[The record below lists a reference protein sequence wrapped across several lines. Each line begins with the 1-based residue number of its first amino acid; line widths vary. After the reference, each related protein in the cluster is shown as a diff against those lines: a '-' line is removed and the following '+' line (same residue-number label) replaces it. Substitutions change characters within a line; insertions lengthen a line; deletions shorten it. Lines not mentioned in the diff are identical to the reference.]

1 MSAVIGG
8 VVDLGVDVEG
18 EGRPVVLLHGFPDRA
33 SLWREVTPSIVEAG
47 HRAIAPDLR
56 GFGRSPAPKGRTA
69 YRIDLLVEDVV
80 AMLDTLG
87 VDEPVDLVGHDWGAL
102 LGWAVCL
109 AHPERIRSYVALS
122 VGHPRAYTRGGIRQK
137 LKGTYVFAWQV
148 PRLTE
153 AWLSADG
160 FRRFRSFERSHPDPD
175 VFVED
180 MARPG
185 RLTAGLNWYRAN
197 LVTAFT
203 RRWARC
209 RVPTLGVWGSED
221 RYLAEDQMRD
231 SALVMDAAWRYRRL
245 DGAGHWLPLER
256 PREVA
261 DLILE
266 WIDDP
271 SRSPASRI
279 AP

>member
-1 MSAVIGG
+1 MPSVIGG
-8 VVDLGVDVEG
+8 VVDLAVEVEG

-33 SLWREVTPSIVEAG
+33 SLWRGVTPSIVEAG
-47 HRAIAPDLR
+47 YRVIAPDLR
-56 GFGRSPAPKGRTA
+56 GFGRSPAPAGRAA

-80 AMLDTLG
+80 AMFDTLG
-87 VDEPVDLVGHDWGAL
+87 VDEPVDLVGHDWGAA
-102 LGWAVCL
+102 LGWALCL
-109 AHPERIRSYVALS
+109 AHPERVRSYVALS
-122 VGHPRAYTRGGIRQK
+122 VGHPHAYAHGGIRQL
-137 LKGTYVFAWQV
+137 LKGTYVLAWQV

-153 AWLSADG
+153 AWLSADD
-160 FRRFRSFERSHPDPD
+160 FRRMRAFAGSHPDPE

-180 MARPG
+180 MGRPG

-203 RRWARC
+203 RRWPRC

-221 RYLAEDQMRD
+221 RYLAEDQMRK
-231 SALVMDAAWRYRRL
+231 SALVMDSEWGYRRL

-261 DLILE
+261 DLTLE
-266 WIDDP
+266 WIEDL
-271 SRSPASRI
+271 SHSPAAGI